1 MAPATDT
8 HPLPDLLNRV
18 INETT
23 PMGVLTVDEP
33 QSTQNTF
40 ELRPV
45 TRQRRITILISSFLT
60 ICITIGLN
68 QSYGVFQSYYISEAQ
83 TMLPK
88 STRNEG
94 ALVAFVGTLGSGLT
108 WAGSVVVNPM
118 MARLGMK
125 GSKHICMM
133 GVAFMSLGIGLASV
147 CKEVWQLLLTQGLLY
162 GIGSSFFYYPILSI
176 APEYFTTHRG
186 SAMGFILSGAGIGGL
201 AFSPLIRFLLT
212 SIGPRWTLRLLSFL
226 VLIIAL
232 PIAATAAPS
241 RFIGRRQTHVDL
253 KLAIKPAFIFSV
265 GAGFLQAGG
274 NGLPLTFL
282 AEYSVA
288 LGYTSAFGATL
299 LAVSNGINSISRVMT
314 GFAGD
319 RFGRQNT
326 LILTVILCVISVLG
340 FWLGSTTANG
350 NKALW
355 LLFVIFYGV
364 AGGGYNALFPTT
376 VAEVFGLQAYASVNG
391 FIYFVRGLGTMLGS
405 PVGGKILGE
414 SKLGNYRSVILFDA
428 ALLSGATFCVI
439 AVRFFDSV
447 EKRSWKWI
455 A

>member
-1 MAPATDT
+1 MAPATDA
-8 HPLPDLLNRV
+8 HPLPNLSNRV
-18 INETT
+18 INETN

-33 QSTQNTF
+33 QSPQNTF

-88 STRNEG
+88 SARNEG

-108 WAGSVVVNPM
+108 WAGSVVV
-118 MARLGMK
+118 
-125 GSKHICMM
+125 
-133 GVAFMSLGIGLASV
+133 
-147 CKEVWQLLLTQGLLY
+147 WQLLLTQGLLY
-162 GIGSSFFYYPILSI
+162 GIGSSFLYYPILST

-201 AFSPLIRFLLT
+201 VFSPLIRFLLT
-212 SIGPRWTLRLLSFL
+212 SIGPRWTLRLLSLL

-299 LAVSNGINSISRVMT
+299 LAVSNGINSVSRVMT

-326 LILTVILCVISVLG
+326 LILTVVLCVISVLG

-350 NKALW
+350 NKTLW

>member
-1 MAPATDT
+1 MAVATTIHSILDFSD
-8 HPLPDLLNRV
+8 HEN
-18 INETT
+18 NESYAT
-23 PMGVLTVDEP
+23 GELASNES
-33 QSTQNTF
+33 QSPRNTF
-40 ELRPV
+40 ELRPI
-45 TRQRRITILISSFLT
+45 TRQRQIIILISSFLT

-68 QSYGVFQSYYISEAQ
+68 QSYGVFQSYYISPTQ

-88 STRNEG
+88 TTDNEG

-108 WAGSVVVNPM
+108 WAGSIAVNPM
-118 MARLGMK
+118 MTRLGAK
-125 GSKHICMM
+125 GSRYICMV
-133 GVAFMSLGIGLASV
+133 GVAFMSLGFGLASV
-147 CKEVWQLLLTQGLLY
+147 CEEVWQLLLTQGLLY
-162 GIGSSFFYYPILSI
+162 GIGSSFLYYPILST

-201 AFSPLIRFLLT
+201 VFSPLIRFLLT

-226 VLIIAL
+226 VLVIAL

-241 RFIGRRQTHVDL
+241 RFVGRRQTHVDL
-253 KLAIKPAFIFSV
+253 KLAMKPAFIFSV

-299 LAVSNGINSISRVMT
+299 LAVSNGVNSISRVIT

-319 RFGRQNT
+319 KLGRQNT
-326 LILTVILCVISVLG
+326 LILSVILCVVSVSG
-340 FWLGSTTANG
+340 FWLSSTTANG
-350 NKALW
+350 NKSLW
-355 LLFVIFYGV
+355 LLFVVFYGV

-391 FIYFVRGLGTMLGS
+391 FIYFVRGLGTMFGS

-414 SKLGNYRSVILFDA
+414 SKLGNYRGVILFDA

-439 AVRFFDSV
+439 AVRLFDSV
-447 EKRSWKWI
+447 EKRSWKWKG
-455 A
+455 

>member
-1 MAPATDT
+1 MAAATT
-8 HPLPDLLNRV
+8 IHPILDFSDHGNNESHATYELALNESRS
-18 INETT
+18 
-23 PMGVLTVDEP
+23 P
-33 QSTQNTF
+33 QNTF
-40 ELRPV
+40 ELRPI
-45 TRQRRITILISSFLT
+45 TRQRQIIILISSFLT

-68 QSYGVFQSYYISEAQ
+68 QSYGVFQSYYISPAQ
-83 TMLPK
+83 NMLPK
-88 STRNEG
+88 TTGNEG

-108 WAGSVVVNPM
+108 WAGSIVVNPM
-118 MARLGMK
+118 MTRLGAK
-125 GSKHICMM
+125 GPKHICIM
-133 GVAFMSLGIGLASV
+133 GVVFISLGFGLASL
-147 CKEVWQLLLTQGLLY
+147 CKEVT
-162 GIGSSFFYYPILSI
+162 
-176 APEYFTTHRG
+176 
-186 SAMGFILSGAGIGGL
+186 
-201 AFSPLIRFLLT
+201 
-212 SIGPRWTLRLLSFL
+212 
-226 VLIIAL
+226 L
-232 PIAATAAPS
+232 PIAATAASS
-241 RFIGRRQTHVDL
+241 RFVGRRQTHVDL
-253 KLAIKPAFIFSV
+253 KLAMKPAFIFSV

-299 LAVSNGINSISRVMT
+299 LAVSSGVNSISRVMT

-326 LILTVILCVISVLG
+326 LILSVILCVVSVYG

-350 NKALW
+350 NKALF

-391 FIYFVRGLGTMLGS
+391 FIYFVRGLGTMFGS

-414 SKLGNYRSVILFDA
+414 SKLGNYRGVILFDA

-439 AVRFFDSV
+439 AVRLFDSR
-447 EKRSWKWI
+447 EKRSWKWK